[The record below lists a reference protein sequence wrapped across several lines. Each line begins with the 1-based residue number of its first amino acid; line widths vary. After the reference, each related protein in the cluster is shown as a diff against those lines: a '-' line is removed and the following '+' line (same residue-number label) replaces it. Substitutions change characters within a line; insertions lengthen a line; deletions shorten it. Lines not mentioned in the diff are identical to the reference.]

1 MKIIF
6 DEYQNMNNKDQLTI
20 TLGNFDGVH
29 IGHQRLIDRVLSY
42 SDTKHAVLTFDPHPA
57 SVLRRQNFSTLTQK
71 NDKVT
76 FLRKYPLDY
85 IFIVKF
91 TEDFSKLSVSDFIA
105 FLKNLNVKR
114 VILGRDARFAFRGQG
129 SSEDLKKYFFVDV
142 LDDLLY
148 NQMRVSTTYIK
159 DFLRQGQLDL
169 ARKLLNKHY
178 EIHGNVVYGNQIGK
192 QLGFPTANIDYG
204 NYFLPKNGVY
214 YVHITIDQK
223 TYPGIANI
231 GYNPTLNYSQ
241 TKKLE
246 VFILDFDGS
255 IYKKAVTVEF
265 LYYLREEQKFKD
277 RDALIHQIKEDEEQV
292 RRLLKH

>member
-29 IGHQRLIDRVLSY
+29 IGHQRLIDRVLNY

>member
-91 TEDFSKLSVSDFIA
+91 TEDFSKLSVSDFIM

-246 VFILDFDGS
+246 VFILDFEGS

>member
-91 TEDFSKLSVSDFIA
+91 TEDFSKLSVSDFIM
-105 FLKNLNVKR
+105 FLKKLNVKR
-114 VILGRDARFAFRGQG
+114 VILGRDARFAYRGQG

-148 NQMRVSTTYIK
+148 NQMRVSTTYVK

-178 EIHGNVVYGNQIGK
+178 EIHGKVVYGNQIGK

-214 YVHITIDQK
+214 YVNITIDHK

-246 VFILDFDGS
+246 VFILDFEGS

-277 RDALIHQIKEDEEQV
+277 RDALIHQIKEDEAQV